1 MEFFIIE
8 NGYMWQTIL
17 SILQEKAK
25 HGIRVKIIY
34 DDIGCFMRL
43 PCGFAKEMESKGI
56 ECAVFNPFR
65 PFLAVRQNN
74 RDHRKIVSIDGEVA
88 FTGGLNLSD
97 EYINKKHPF
106 GHWKDAGIMLRGE
119 AALSLSAMFLRM
131 WNATNGS
138 NEDILCYKPKNAK
151 KYRKNGYIIP
161 YSDSP
166 TDDENI
172 CEQIYLQIINDA
184 KKYVYICTPY
194 LIISEVLINALCLGA
209 KRGVDVR
216 IVTPHIADK
225 RFVQMTSRS
234 YYRELIDSGIKI
246 YEYTNGFIH
255 SKTFVSDD
263 TVGNVGTANLDFR
276 SLYLHFE
283 CGVWMCNTTAI
294 KEMKDDF
301 ISTLEKS
308 TYITGDMCQSTFV
321 SKTIQN
327 SLRIFAPLM

>member
-1 MEFFIIE
+1 MFMQRVNVILLLLAQFIIIIYTLFVSGETFRFASIIFNLVSVIASIYIISRRGKNEYKLVWVFLILLVPFFGGMFYLIFNIQLSTRKFKNNVNKIGLQSTCSFNEKHDLEKSDSFIKQARYLNDYAGFPMYDSTETEYLSSGEKFFSRLVNELKKARHYIFMEFFIIE

-131 WNATNGS
+131 WNATNVS
-138 NEDILCYKPKNAK
+138 NEDIL
-151 KYRKNGYIIP
+151 
-161 YSDSP
+161 
-166 TDDENI
+166 
-172 CEQIYLQIINDA
+172 
-184 KKYVYICTPY
+184 
-194 LIISEVLINALCLGA
+194 
-209 KRGVDVR
+209 
-216 IVTPHIADK
+216 
-225 RFVQMTSRS
+225 
-234 YYRELIDSGIKI
+234 
-246 YEYTNGFIH
+246 
-255 SKTFVSDD
+255 
-263 TVGNVGTANLDFR
+263 
-276 SLYLHFE
+276 
-283 CGVWMCNTTAI
+283 
-294 KEMKDDF
+294 
-301 ISTLEKS
+301 
-308 TYITGDMCQSTFV
+308 
-321 SKTIQN
+321 
-327 SLRIFAPLM
+327 